1 VLMFGLSLP
10 WVLVGLTTLMQRATP
25 PELQGRVYAAADAV
39 ITTPQTISIVAGAAL
54 VGIVGYQALQ
64 AGMAAANLLAGAY
77 LLGRYGWRIERAHQ
91 PREHQ
96 CPGPAGV
103 G

>member
-1 VLMFGLSLP
+1 
-10 WVLVGLTTLMQRATP
+10 VLVGLTTLVQRATP

-39 ITTPQTISIVAGAAL
+39 ITTPQTMSIAAGAAL
-54 VGIVGYQALQ
+54 IGIVGYQVLL

-77 LLGRYGWRIERAHQ
+77 LLGRYGWPVERPHQ
-91 PREHQ
+91 PRQRQ

>member
-1 VLMFGLSLP
+1 V
-10 WVLVGLTTLMQRATP
+10 QRATP

-39 ITTPQTISIVAGAAL
+39 ITTPQMISIAVAAGL
-54 VGIVGYQALQ
+54 VGIVGYQALL
-64 AGMAAANLLAGAY
+64 AGTAVANLLGGGY
-77 LLGRYGWRIERAHQ
+77 LLGRYGSRVERTHQ

-96 CPGPAGV
+96 RPRPAGV